1 MKAMSTLRAVL
12 YVSAFTIIAGAS
24 LMAASSSNAKEAEP
38 QFWTTRC
45 DTLKNP
51 NDKNA
56 KPVKYCEAFQRL
68 AVSKKGQKEMQRV
81 AEFAVGYPPDKKGNP
96 RGVLIMPLGILLE
109 QPLKMQLDEG
119 KEFTFRV
126 RYCDQTGCLA
136 FLDLSAAKLEEFKKA
151 EKMKIT
157 IPATNGK
164 NLGVI
169 MSLKGFG
176 PAVDKVKP

>member
-1 MKAMSTLRAVL
+1 MSTLRTVL
-12 YVSAFTIIAGAS
+12 YVGAFSAIAAAS
-24 LMAASSSNAKEAEP
+24 LLAASVSHAKEAEP
-38 QFWTTRC
+38 QFWSTRC
-45 DTLKNP
+45 DTLKDP

-68 AVSKKGQKEMQRV
+68 AVTKKGEKEMRRV
-81 AEFAVGYPPDKKGNP
+81 AEFAVGYPPEKKGEP
-96 RGVLIMPLGILLE
+96 RGVVVMPLGILLE

-126 RYCDQTGCLA
+126 RYCDQSGCLA
-136 FLDLSAAKLEEFKKA
+136 FLDLSQAKLEEFKKA
-151 EKMKIT
+151 QKLKIN

-164 NLGVI
+164 YLNVI

-176 PAVDKVKP
+176 PAVDKIKP